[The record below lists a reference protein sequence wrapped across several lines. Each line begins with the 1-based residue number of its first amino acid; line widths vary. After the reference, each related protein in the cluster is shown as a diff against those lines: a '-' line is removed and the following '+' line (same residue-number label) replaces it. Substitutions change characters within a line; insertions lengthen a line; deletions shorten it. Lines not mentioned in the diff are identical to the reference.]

1 MQCDEEDLD
10 CPYGILWAYIYFH
23 NLTIYCQ
30 SKKDRWTMARSYI
43 TNVNSKAKLLVYN
56 NFVIALRF
64 GMSCMSKHGFV
75 FQLCDV
81 AKLAIIDK
89 KVHPLCQMLLKK

>member
-1 MQCDEEDLD
+1 
-10 CPYGILWAYIYFH
+10 
-23 NLTIYCQ
+23 
-30 SKKDRWTMARSYI
+30 MARSYI

-56 NFVIALRF
+56 NNFVIALKF

-81 AKLAIIDK
+81 AKLATIDK
-89 KVHPLCQMLLKK
+89 KMHPLCQMLLKK

>member
-1 MQCDEEDLD
+1 M
-10 CPYGILWAYIYFH
+10 
-23 NLTIYCQ
+23 
-30 SKKDRWTMARSYI
+30 KKTWIVLME
-43 TNVNSKAKLLVYN
+43 
-56 NFVIALRF
+56 FC
-64 GMSCMSKHGFV
+64 GPMSKHGFV

>member
-1 MQCDEEDLD
+1 
-10 CPYGILWAYIYFH
+10 
-23 NLTIYCQ
+23 
-30 SKKDRWTMARSYI
+30 MARSYT

-56 NFVIALRF
+56 NFVIALKF

-89 KVHPLCQMLLKK
+89 KMHPLCQMLLKK